1 MKDDKG
7 NTKNREM
14 NSSRTT
20 TIGLQGIHHSGTGY
34 GHGITIPEKTGEKK
48 VEQTSGSGNLGS
60 GIPDEI
66 GSQGDVI

>member
-1 MKDDKG
+1 MKEDTG

-34 GHGITIPEKTGEKK
+34 GHGITIPRKTGEKK
-48 VEQTSGSGNLGS
+48 VEQTSGSGNLRS